1 MWYSCHE
8 CHICVLSYKFQSVRC
23 QRTCDSPH
31 PAGDSEVSFL
41 NGLTLAVVYIIT
53 PVLVHSCSSLKK
65 ENVLVDG
72 SSGALIQVPSILIW
86 TKLFEN
92 GGRGEFSHFIWNLEL
107 LLDLQHDC
115 LRSGVDSEKNGKGHN
130 CLLQSGFYSFTN
142 CQSGKEGKFWLWDNH
157 RYDSLD
163 DESSQDQTPLIKN
176 WQNVVTE
183 PQLGR

>member
-1 MWYSCHE
+1 MTHLILPVTQKSLFSMGWLLL
-8 CHICVLSYKFQSVRC
+8 LSTSSHRWSFTLVR
-23 QRTCDSPH
+23 
-31 PAGDSEVSFL
+31 AW
-41 NGLTLAVVYIIT
+41 
-53 PVLVHSCSSLKK
+53 KK
-65 ENVLVDG
+65 ENVLVAG